1 MIFVGIARNGFWPR
15 LLAAFAYGLPILLI
29 VAPLA
34 SFLAY
39 SFFLMEGGQIVADF
53 NFGNYRRI
61 FTDAIFIPIL
71 WRTCL
76 LCLAVAALAI
86 LVGFPVAFLLAN
98 LKGRRRYLVLLMVL
112 VPLLMSYI
120 IKIYAIRSILGG
132 TGFLNR
138 FLLWIGLVDAP
149 LTLFVFNLN
158 AVLLTLTILLIP
170 FAILPIFLSLERIPR
185 DLIEASSDLGAS
197 SLQTFARI
205 ILPLSVPGIVTA
217 ASFVFVLA
225 IGDFLT
231 PQMVGGQSGFTFGR
245 IVYSQFG
252 TAFNWPFG
260 AALATVLAIVAIAVI
275 AAGSRL
281 ESPSKMMRLPGYA
294 IGALWVM
301 TSMVFLLLYSPLVI
315 PIVSS
320 FFVIAHG
327 EVQWHDPSLSSYAAL
342 TANAGILE
350 AVGNT
355 LIVGFSAS
363 LLSIICGTLLA
374 IHYCGG
380 KSLSREAMQFA
391 IYLPFLMPPIITG
404 LSLLIFFRETGI
416 PRSLM
421 TVIVAHTVFVQ
432 ALTYR
437 TIVVRLQSI
446 GSEHD
451 RGLRRSW
458 RIRLADLHPYH
469 SAKSRQHAD
478 RRRRFELCPVV

>member
-1 MIFVGIARNGFWPR
+1 MIFVGSARNGLGPR

-29 VAPLA
+29 LAPLA

-39 SFFLMEGGQIVADF
+39 SFFRMEGGQIVADF
-53 NFGNYRRI
+53 GLGNYRRF
-61 FTDAIFIPIL
+61 FTDAIFIPVL

-86 LVGFPVAFLLAN
+86 LTGFPVAFLLAN
-98 LKGRRRYLVLLMVL
+98 LRGRLRYFVLLMVL

-138 FLLWIGLVDAP
+138 FLLWTGLVDAP

-205 ILPLSVPGIVTA
+205 ILPLSTPGIVTA

-260 AALATVLAIVAIAVI
+260 AALATILALVAIAVI

-281 ESPSKMMRLPGYA
+281 EG
-294 IGALWVM
+294 
-301 TSMVFLLLYSPLVI
+301 
-315 PIVSS
+315 
-320 FFVIAHG
+320 
-327 EVQWHDPSLSSYAAL
+327 
-342 TANAGILE
+342 
-350 AVGNT
+350 
-355 LIVGFSAS
+355 
-363 LLSIICGTLLA
+363 
-374 IHYCGG
+374 
-380 KSLSREAMQFA
+380 
-391 IYLPFLMPPIITG
+391 
-404 LSLLIFFRETGI
+404 
-416 PRSLM
+416 
-421 TVIVAHTVFVQ
+421 
-432 ALTYR
+432 
-437 TIVVRLQSI
+437 
-446 GSEHD
+446 
-451 RGLRRSW
+451 
-458 RIRLADLHPYH
+458 
-469 SAKSRQHAD
+469 RQT
-478 RRRRFELCPVV
+478 

>member
-1 MIFVGIARNGFWPR
+1 MIFVGSARNGFWPR
-15 LLAAFAYGLPILLI
+15 LLEAFAYGLPILLI

-39 SFFLMEGGQIVADF
+39 SFFRMEGGQIIADF
-53 NFGNYRRI
+53 GLGNYRRI

-86 LVGFPVAFLLAN
+86 LIGFPVAFLLAN

-132 TGFLNR
+132 TGSLNR
-138 FLLWIGLVDAP
+138 FLLWTGLVDAP

-197 SLQTFARI
+197 NLQTFARI

-260 AALATVLAIVAIAVI
+260 AALATVLGLVVIGVI

-281 ESPSKMMRLPGYA
+281 E
-294 IGALWVM
+294 
-301 TSMVFLLLYSPLVI
+301 
-315 PIVSS
+315 
-320 FFVIAHG
+320 
-327 EVQWHDPSLSSYAAL
+327 
-342 TANAGILE
+342 
-350 AVGNT
+350 
-355 LIVGFSAS
+355 AS
-363 LLSIICGTLLA
+363 Q
-374 IHYCGG
+374 
-380 KSLSREAMQFA
+380 R
-391 IYLPFLMPPIITG
+391 
-404 LSLLIFFRETGI
+404 
-416 PRSLM
+416 
-421 TVIVAHTVFVQ
+421 
-432 ALTYR
+432 
-437 TIVVRLQSI
+437 
-446 GSEHD
+446 
-451 RGLRRSW
+451 
-458 RIRLADLHPYH
+458 
-469 SAKSRQHAD
+469 
-478 RRRRFELCPVV
+478 

>member
-1 MIFVGIARNGFWPR
+1 MIFVGSARNGFWPR

-39 SFFLMEGGQIVADF
+39 SFFRMEGGQIIADF
-53 NFGNYRRI
+53 GLGNYRRI

-86 LVGFPVAFLLAN
+86 LIGFPVAFLLAN
-98 LKGRRRYLVLLMVL
+98 LKGRRRYFVLLMVL

-132 TGFLNR
+132 TGFLNQ
-138 FLLWIGLVDAP
+138 FLLWTGLVDVP

-197 SLQTFARI
+197 SLQTFVRI

-260 AALATVLAIVAIAVI
+260 AALATVLALVVIAVI

-281 ESPSKMMRLPGYA
+281 EARL
-294 IGALWVM
+294 
-301 TSMVFLLLYSPLVI
+301 
-315 PIVSS
+315 
-320 FFVIAHG
+320 
-327 EVQWHDPSLSSYAAL
+327 
-342 TANAGILE
+342 
-350 AVGNT
+350 
-355 LIVGFSAS
+355 
-363 LLSIICGTLLA
+363 
-374 IHYCGG
+374 
-380 KSLSREAMQFA
+380 R
-391 IYLPFLMPPIITG
+391 
-404 LSLLIFFRETGI
+404 
-416 PRSLM
+416 
-421 TVIVAHTVFVQ
+421 
-432 ALTYR
+432 
-437 TIVVRLQSI
+437 
-446 GSEHD
+446 
-451 RGLRRSW
+451 
-458 RIRLADLHPYH
+458 
-469 SAKSRQHAD
+469 
-478 RRRRFELCPVV
+478 